1 MPNISSIGAGIYT
14 SLAFIDQDVVSGV
27 NSGSSPGTGD
37 TAANWTALFEARQST
52 SGVTAGQKVDW
63 DAGTDAKSFGRIRE
77 FPNLGIPANVVNVP
91 QYGQGASSQIAG
103 QSDAPSLDFTFN
115 YIPTEHA
122 FISAMREAGE
132 NRLFRIRLSNATQ
145 DVDTNQIALPYEYTQ
160 ADNTGSDMRE
170 FSDFYLFGSV
180 ASFEIVPNLTDSNQL
195 NVTLTIDGEMKGP
208 HSYVVS
214 ADNSA
219 LQSYA

>member
-14 SLAFIDQDVVSGV
+14 SLAFIDLPVTDGASVSGTSV
-27 NSGSSPGTGD
+27 GRGAAVSDWAGEFETRGSVPASAETKVP
-37 TAANWTALFEARQST
+37 WTAGS
-52 SGVTAGQKVDW
+52 
-63 DAGTDAKSFGRIRE
+63 DAKAFGRIRE

-160 ADNTGSDMRE
+160 ADNTGTDMRE

-208 HSYVVS
+208 HSYVVD

-219 LQSYA
+219 VQSYA